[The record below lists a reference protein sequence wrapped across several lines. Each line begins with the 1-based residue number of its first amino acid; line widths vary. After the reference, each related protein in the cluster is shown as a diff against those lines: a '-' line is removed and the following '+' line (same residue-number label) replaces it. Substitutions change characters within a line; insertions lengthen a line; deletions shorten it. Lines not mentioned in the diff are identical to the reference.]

1 MVKFSKIVIFI
12 LLINLYIFTNYT
24 ATKTVSSV
32 RNNLI
37 KMCEGNYEKNSSNL
51 YYCMLSQ
58 FFALERVLDVLNKYK
73 SKKDV
78 AKFDKILRKHLNKKY
93 DVFDFIETE
102 KEFNNYLKEK
112 EYERKDSGR

>member
-12 LLINLYIFTNYT
+12 LLINLCIFTNYT
-24 ATKTVSSV
+24 AAENVSNV

-37 KMCEGNYEKNSSNL
+37 KMCESNYEKNSSNL
-51 YYCMLSQ
+51 YYCILSQ
-58 FFALERVLDVLNKYK
+58 FYAVERVLDVLNKYK

-78 AKFDKILRKHLNKKY
+78 AKFDEILRKHLNKKY